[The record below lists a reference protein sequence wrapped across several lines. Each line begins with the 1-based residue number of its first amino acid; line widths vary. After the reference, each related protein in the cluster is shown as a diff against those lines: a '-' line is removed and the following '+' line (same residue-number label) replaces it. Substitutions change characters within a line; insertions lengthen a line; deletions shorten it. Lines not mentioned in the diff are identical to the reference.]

1 MVKKEK
7 DLIGFAHK
15 VISFRM
21 NVIKACKTKGIM
33 PPTDEQI
40 SDYIN
45 NYGLNFED
53 FMADFTEHE
62 GMFRCLRTSLED
74 FKAEINSIQW
84 GNKPTDDE
92 IVAFFNKNGNNIEMF
107 CNQHTIKNMNHIE
120 RKTYLKTIE
129 KLSEEKLVKLWN
141 TFIGESALYDEDS
154 YIYDLESQKDCNFLG
169 GRMTPQEIKYLTS
182 LNTRYVQ
189 WFSLNGNSI
198 KGRTDENIKRII
210 TAYWGEIFER
220 IMLYPSAYNFDVEV
234 FCKGDASTYFDDVF
248 FPVIA
253 KEIGYIV
260 DGDKG
265 TIKKIEK

>member
-1 MVKKEK
+1 MNMVEK

-53 FMADFTEHE
+53 FMADFIEHE
-62 GMFRCLRTSLED
+62 GMFRCLRTPLED

-92 IVAFFNKNGNNIEMF
+92 IVAFFNQHGNNIEMF
-107 CNQHTIKNMNHIE
+107 CNQHTIKDMKPLE
-120 RKTYLKTIE
+120 CKVYLKTLE
-129 KLSEEKLVKLWN
+129 MLPTEGLVLLWN
-141 TFIGESALYDEDS
+141 LFIKESAIYGEDN

-169 GRMTPQEIKYLTS
+169 GRMTSQEIKYLTS
-182 LNTRYVQ
+182 LNARYVQ

-210 TAYWGEIFER
+210 TAFWGEIFER
-220 IMLYPSAYNFDVEV
+220 IMLFPTCYQRLMGNQWGIE
-234 FCKGDASTYFDDVF
+234 YFDEIVW
-248 FPVIA
+248 PVIT
-253 KEIGYIV
+253 KEIGIEIC
-260 DGDKG
+260 
-265 TIKKIEK
+265 TETNEIKYFE